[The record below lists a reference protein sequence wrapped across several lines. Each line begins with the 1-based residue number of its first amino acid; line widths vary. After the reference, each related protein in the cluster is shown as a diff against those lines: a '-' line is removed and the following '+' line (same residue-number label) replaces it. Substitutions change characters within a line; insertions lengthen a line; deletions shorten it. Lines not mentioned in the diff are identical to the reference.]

1 MAANKF
7 AVISST
13 HVPPTPPLTYFWSP
27 PDHGGL
33 LDVDVEE
40 TVRDVPLEAL
50 DALLW
55 DTHNYF
61 QAMLKYVRNCLACRA
76 SAKRM
81 NLPHGSKGD
90 WWNFVYEADTY
101 LSRIE
106 SRLMF
111 VLDEMTRRHLP
122 SEKKNKRKEVPFK
135 ENGVKENTVKS
146 SPTSP
151 PPSPPPL
158 VKETATKTT
167 PPSTPPVTPSR
178 PLKKRRLL
186 E

>member
-1 MAANKF
+1 
-7 AVISST
+7 
-13 HVPPTPPLTYFWSP
+13 
-27 PDHGGL
+27 
-33 LDVDVEE
+33 
-40 TVRDVPLEAL
+40 
-50 DALLW
+50 
-55 DTHNYF
+55 
-61 QAMLKYVRNCLACRA
+61 
-76 SAKRM
+76 M